1 MIRQLVQRW
10 GRTQFAAVTCLV
22 WFLPLAAWAGSVD
35 LYPGPAPWAAFGLG
49 ILLLVAW
56 LVVVARLRTI
66 EVEPRPRRLDF
77 SAMSAAERRWSTVFA
92 VCAICLIGWLN
103 GAATVDWGILTPKLA
118 AGRPGPLGLFAG
130 LLVFLLL
137 ALAGAVVSWRRSAA
151 AFRARARGH
160 VGGEP
165 VL

>member
-1 MIRQLVQRW
+1 MSKLVKRW
-10 GRTQFAAVTCLV
+10 GRTQFAAVTSLF

-49 ILLLVAW
+49 IVLLLAW
-56 LVVVARLRTI
+56 LVMVARLRRI
-66 EVEPRPRRLDF
+66 EVEARPRRLDF
-77 SAMSAAERRWSTVFA
+77 SAMSSAERRWNALFA

-118 AGRPGPLGLFAG
+118 AGRPGPLALFAG
-130 LLVFLLL
+130 LLVFLAL
-137 ALAGAVVSWRRSAA
+137 ALAGAILSWRRSAA
-151 AFRARARGH
+151 AFRARAISQ
-160 VGGEP
+160 VSAEP